1 MRRRL
6 LLICGIL
13 SPLLYVGIDLLA
25 GTLYPGYD
33 FVSQAI
39 SELFAIGA
47 PTSGLVV
54 PLFTLYDIM
63 VLAFAWGV
71 WSSAGGNRALRATAL
86 IIVVSA
92 VNGLILWNV
101 YPMHMRGAE
110 ATFTDL
116 MHIGLAGVGAL
127 LALLALWFGASA
139 FGRRFRLYTIATM
152 LVLVIPGSAVF
163 LFVPQ
168 MALGEPTPWVGATER
183 ISTYAYMQWQ
193 MVLTLILLRV
203 REPAQVTEAVTG
215 SRELAQADQPLRL
228 YPSPP
233 SREPHG

>member
-1 MRRRL
+1 MRQRL
-6 LLICGIL
+6 MLICGII
-13 SPLLYVGIDLLA
+13 SPLLYVGVDLLA

-47 PTSGLVV
+47 PTSGLVI
-54 PLFTLYDIM
+54 PLFTLYDLM
-63 VLAFAWGV
+63 LLAFAWGV
-71 WSSAGGNRALRATAL
+71 WSSADENRALRITAL
-86 IIVVSA
+86 ITAVSA
-92 VNGLILWNV
+92 VNGLVLWNV
-101 YPMHMRGAE
+101 FPMHMRGAE

-139 FGRRFRLYTIATM
+139 FGGSFRLYTIVTI

-163 LFVPQ
+163 FFVPQ

-183 ISTYAYMQWQ
+183 ISTYAYLQWQ
-193 MVLTLILLRV
+193 IVLTIILLRAKGAGPDNESSQ
-203 REPAQVTEAVTG
+203 RTMKHAPA
-215 SRELAQADQPLRL
+215 
-228 YPSPP
+228 Y
-233 SREPHG
+233 